1 MSRWYIKLHRSSQD
15 DPLYFA
21 EPFTKWQAWQ
31 DLRLIA
37 NHADGFFFV
46 RWNKVEVKRWR
57 VARGE
62 NDLCHRWKWSRDK
75 VRNFLKLLENM
86 WKIIQQKNR
95 ICSIYIIVNYDDDQT
110 TDQTTDP
117 TTEKQ
122 QTLQQKN
129 INNNN
134 KKEKNEKEWLKI
146 LSKDNT
152 PDGENWNEYWSKEI
166 NWIIEVMKQACTDA
180 WLQYM
185 PWYKERQFAKH
196 ILSKKLASEIEKY
209 NMPLHEFIANIIKL
223 SAQPYMKQV
232 NTPQL
237 FYQNRGHIINSWIS
251 STKSSTTKISYI

>member
-62 NDLCHRWKWSRDK
+62 NDLCKRWKWSRDK

-134 KKEKNEKEWLKI
+134 KKEKNEKEWK
-146 LSKDNT
+146 KKFTTVD
-152 PDGENWNEYWSKEI
+152 DFYQD
-166 NWIIEVMKQACTDA
+166 IIEWDYIDKLCPDIDHKRLKNRIVVCLDWRK
-180 WLQYM
+180 
-185 PWYKERQFAKH
+185 KEK
-196 ILSKKLASEIEKY
+196 
-209 NMPLHEFIANIIKL
+209 
-223 SAQPYMKQV
+223 KQV
-232 NTPQL
+232 TIPKTAITKRL
-237 FYQNRGHIINSWIS
+237 KDRDWNRNYE
-251 STKSSTTKISYI
+251 KKKIEYVPKTEEEILNAPLEDN